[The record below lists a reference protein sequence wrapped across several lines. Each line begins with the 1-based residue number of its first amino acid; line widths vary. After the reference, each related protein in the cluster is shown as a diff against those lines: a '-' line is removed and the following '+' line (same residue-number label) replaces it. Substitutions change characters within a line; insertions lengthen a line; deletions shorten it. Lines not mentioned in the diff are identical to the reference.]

1 MYKPFKELLLS
12 IQENNMQEQRI
23 ILEQHFQNWKGD
35 LEQVDDVC
43 IIGVRI

>member
-1 MYKPFKELLLS
+1 MKELFLS
-12 IQENNMQEQRI
+12 IQELEMEEQKEKI
-23 ILEQHFQNWKGD
+23 NEAFENWRGL